1 MIVTPRTLN
10 IISDIYVTKNSFDHD
25 IKRKSLSMWREQC
38 FFLSQCIRDN
48 LDKELITFDRDVC
61 IVRDRSPVLDR
72 DTGYDLSLINQNK
85 SCHIKRKPL
94 RLILHV

>member
-1 MIVTPRTLN
+1 MSQKIHLITTLKEN
-10 IISDIYVTKNSFDHD
+10 RYLCGENNV
-25 IKRKSLSMWREQC
+25 
-38 FFLSQCIRDN
+38 FFSQFIRDN
-48 LDKELITFDRDVC
+48 LDREQITFDRDVC